1 MVLVPGKSRKNYLPV
16 DTNDP
21 VKAEE
26 IEESQPYVSVVNEG
40 SPSPDTQASYPDG
53 DAKSSRLNR
62 LFWAFFYKTWFCWFV
77 CFAVAVIFYIGY
89 SNIPPEDFE
98 PYMIIERPDGTTYA
112 QAWRKQS

>member
-40 SPSPDTQASYPDG
+40 SPSPDTQASYPDVEE
-53 DAKSSRLNR
+53 KFTRNFRVNR
-62 LFWAFFYKTWFCWFV
+62 EMREKFCVYNPFSDE
-77 CFAVAVIFYIGY
+77 F
-89 SNIPPEDFE
+89 
-98 PYMIIERPDGTTYA
+98 
-112 QAWRKQS
+112 